1 MAFPLNDQVYTKSFT
16 PREYEVELLYTAKE
30 KNIIVCLG
38 KNSEQT
44 FLSIKLIQEFAT
56 NNRRLISD
64 GGKRA
69 VYILND
75 QNKCTIIGT
84 YIKQLTDLKVLA
96 CNSGALEE
104 FDESFQ
110 SSHILVGTLKV
121 YAQLISE
128 KKLSPC
134 HINLV
139 IVDECHKSI
148 QDSNLKF
155 VLQTFLSCNNVPR
168 IIGLAVPV
176 FNLTQEPGRLGLEI
190 EKVETAFQCQVETAN
205 DILSIIRYSPK
216 PREYVVEYDRGEKKD
231 LYNTLKSCVLHAIE
245 FLRDH
250 RYDPMEIYTEEF
262 YEDIQKIPDPIQKP
276 FEMMQDFLYI
286 LETLGPWCADRAALT
301 LLFLTEKLKIK
312 TPYERHYLLLN
323 MMTSVFIKIRALCD
337 NEFQHL
343 SEKERIYQYSTP
355 KVHRLL
361 QILKIYTPFYIRE
374 TNTPEKKA
382 NADINSKNCVTKS
395 DKNISFSRNQE
406 KPVKRFGG
414 NWKSND
420 DNYKKYKSQRYPCS
434 GTDPDHLCGVI
445 FVDKGFTAKVL
456 FYLLSEICKHD
467 EDLHFLSPLYTIER
481 NPDDVGYSRDLEMEH
496 RKQEE
501 VLKRFRIH
509 ECNLLIATSILEEG
523 IDIPKCNFVMR
534 YDFPKNYQSY
544 IQCKSRARAMD
555 ALHVLLVPQEA
566 SKELIWQLAQYQ
578 YIEKTL
584 LLKCSNKELTEDE
597 ETEADMYA
605 AMIPHY
611 KPLNGDDAPKVTFN
625 SAISLVNRYCAK
637 LPSDT
642 FTRLTPEWRIE
653 RVNVH
658 DTVMYI
664 CLLRLPINSPLKYVI
679 TSYPMPN
686 RAMARRMAALQMC
699 IDLHRENEIDDNLLP
714 IGKENFKAKPEDAE
728 VPALPDESRA
738 DFSEARPGTTK
749 RRQYYY
755 KKTAE
760 ALTDCRPVVGVP
772 SYLYHIN
779 MVLSCPLPE
788 EQNTRGRRIYPPEE
802 SAIGFGI
809 LTLKKIPKLCPFPI
823 YTRSGEVHVQL
834 KLSKETVILDEVQ
847 IERVDT
853 FLNYT
858 FTNVLRLQKYL
869 MLFDPN
875 ASENSYIIVPVKILA
890 SEGSDVSV
898 DWNFLECIYQNRN
911 AVPTKIPEED
921 RKNFKFDPSKYYD
934 AVIMPWYRS
943 QDQPQYFYVAE
954 ICTNLNPKSSFP
966 GHDYSTFEEYYLK
979 KYGIQIQNLEQSLLD
994 VDHTSAR
1001 LNFLTPRY
1009 VNRKGVALPTS
1020 SEETKR
1026 AKRENLE
1033 QKQILVAELCAI
1045 HPFPASLWR
1054 QAVCLP
1060 CILYRINALLLANQ
1074 IRCQVAHMINLG
1086 QENLNSDF
1094 EWPALDFGWSLAEVL
1109 KKSKETEKT
1118 KQTKSDNIQDSSLN
1132 DVDSNKCQNVTSGQD
1147 TNNKQYISS
1156 NEIESCKQ
1164 VKLEPTD
1171 NARTDEV
1178 EKDET
1183 IADEEQKDDEL
1194 EIGTWSNDM
1203 AWSNDVTM
1211 NSSMDYN
1218 TSDNLKSF
1226 PLNVTACVLPQDFV
1240 WNDIRY
1246 GSPTYESDFD
1256 GYESDDVYSDGFAD
1270 TSDESEAESRGL
1282 KISYMG
1288 ENIAEA
1294 VEDEKQIC
1302 KQEIN
1307 KKILD
1312 LLETEKNFDN
1322 NFWMYAEKDQEL
1334 SLAKH
1339 KEAHYEF
1346 AKRKEHEIMTD
1357 GTFISCNS
1365 DIAIKRKNSLS
1376 CQTECKKPNYKHKD
1390 YIETVVKRFTCEVL
1404 NKKLPNE
1411 SARMIKKEI
1420 NKPNEG
1426 NYLNN
1431 HLFSF
1436 DYQPELKG
1444 HPGPSPSLILQ
1455 ALTMSNAN
1463 DGINLERLETIGD
1476 SFLKYAITT
1485 YLYCTY
1491 DNIHEGKL
1499 SHLRSKQ
1506 VSNLNLYRLGR
1517 QKMLGESMIATK
1529 FEPHDNWLPPCYYV
1543 PKELE
1548 QALIE
1553 SGVPSA
1559 LWNQADIPTLQAVN
1573 PTEITQLVK
1582 ETEEKLVI
1590 MKSELDK
1597 NESRLSNN
1605 LDNLRC
1611 FIPYNLITQHSI
1623 PDKSIA
1629 DCVEALIGAYLIA
1642 CGPRGALLFMTWLGI
1657 HVLPTEQV
1665 CVISENEPEERIPG
1679 STPYIKKV
1687 DQRGK
1692 TTWTQ
1697 ICYGKLEEPQ
1707 NPLLRYIHDPESE
1720 LYMMLDGYEEL
1731 EKSIGYKFRDSS
1743 YLLQAFT
1750 HASYQPNRLTDCYQR
1765 LEFLGDAVLDY
1776 LITRHLYEDSRQH
1789 SPGALTDLR
1798 SALVNNTIFASLAV
1812 RCGFHKYFR
1821 HLSPGLSVV
1830 INRFVRIQEENGHSI
1845 SEEYYLIGEEE
1856 CEEAEDVEVPKALGD
1871 VFESLAGAIYLDS
1884 GMSLD
1889 AVWSVYYTIMKS
1901 EIEQFSTNVPKSPI
1915 RELLE
1920 LEPETAKFGRPEKLA
1935 DGRRVRVTVDVFGKG
1950 SFKGIG
1956 RNYRIAKCTAAK
1968 CALKKLKSKAQNYPR
1983 QKL

>member
-16 PREYEVELLYTAKE
+16 PREYQVELLYAAKE

-44 FLSIKLIQEFAT
+44 FLAIKLIQEFAT
-56 NNRRLISD
+56 NNRRSISD

-69 VYILND
+69 IYILND
-75 QNKCTIIGT
+75 EDKCTIIGT

-96 CNSGALEE
+96 CNSDIFKE
-104 FDESFQ
+104 FTESFER
-110 SSHILVGTLKV
+110 SHILVGTAKV

-128 KKLSPC
+128 SKLLSC

-148 QDSNLKF
+148 EDSNLKF
-155 VLQTFLSCNNVPR
+155 VLQTFLLCNNVPR

-176 FNLTQEPGRLGLEI
+176 FNLTQESGRLGLEI
-190 EKVETAFQCQVETAN
+190 EKVEAAFQCGVETAN
-205 DILSIIRYSPK
+205 DILSVIRYSPK
-216 PREYVVEYDRGEKKD
+216 PREYVVEYDKGEKKD
-231 LYNTLKSCVLHAIE
+231 LYNMLESCVLHAIE

-276 FEMMQDFLYI
+276 FEMMQDFLHI
-286 LETLGPWCADRAALT
+286 LETLGPWCADRAALA

-323 MMTSVFIKIRALCD
+323 MMASVFIKIRALCD
-337 NEFQHL
+337 NEFQRL

-361 QILKIYTPFYIRE
+361 QILKIYTPFYAKE
-374 TNTPEKKA
+374 TNTLEKKTS
-382 NADINSKNCVTKS
+382 ADINSKNCVTRS
-395 DKNISFSRNQE
+395 DKDISFSRTQE
-406 KPVKRFGG
+406 KPAQWKRFGA
-414 NWKSND
+414 NWKFND
-420 DNYKKYKSQRYPCS
+420 DNCRKTSKLRYPCS
-434 GTDPDHLCGVI
+434 STDPDLLCGVI

-481 NPDDVGYSRDLEMEH
+481 NTDDVGYSRDLEMEH

-544 IQCKSRARAMD
+544 VQCKSRARAVD

-566 SKELIWQLAQYQ
+566 SKNFIWQLAQYQ

-584 LLKCSNKELTEDE
+584 LLKCSNKELTEE
-597 ETEADMYA
+597 EENEADMYA

-611 KPLNGDDAPKVTFN
+611 KPLDGDDAPKVTFN

-642 FTRLTPEWRIE
+642 FTRLTPEWSVE
-653 RVNVH
+653 TVNIH
-658 DTVMYI
+658 DTAMYI
-664 CLLRLPINSPLKYVI
+664 CSLRLPINSPLKYVV

-760 ALTDCRPVVGVP
+760 ALTDCRPIVGVP

-809 LTLKKIPKLCPFPI
+809 LTLKEIPKLCPFPI

-834 KLSKETVILDEVQ
+834 KLSKQTIILDEVQ
-847 IERVDT
+847 VERVDT

-875 ASENSYIIVPVKILA
+875 ASENSYIIVPVKIFTTD
-890 SEGSDVSV
+890 EGSDICV

-911 AVPTKIPEED
+911 AVPIKVPEED

-1074 IRCQVAHMINLG
+1074 IRCQVAQMINLG
-1086 QENLNSDF
+1086 QQVLNSDF

-1109 KKSKETEKT
+1109 KRSKETEKA
-1118 KQTKSDNIQDSSLN
+1118 KQTKSENAQGNSPSNNMI
-1132 DVDSNKCQNVTSGQD
+1132 SNKCQNTSSQD
-1147 TNNKQYISS
+1147 INNKQNVMC
-1156 NEIESCKQ
+1156 NEKQ
-1164 VKLEPTD
+1164 RELKSGDTKS
-1171 NARTDEV
+1171 DEA
-1178 EKDET
+1178 EDE
-1183 IADEEQKDDEL
+1183 IADDQKDDEL

-1203 AWSNDVTM
+1203 AWSNDVEM
-1211 NSSMDYN
+1211 NCMDYDAA
-1218 TSDNLKSF
+1218 DNLKSF
-1226 PLNVTACVLPQDFV
+1226 PLNVTVLPQDFG

-1256 GYESDDVYSDGFAD
+1256 ESDDVYSDGFAD
-1270 TSDESEAESRGL
+1270 TSDESEDESRGL

-1288 ENIAEA
+1288 ENVAEA
-1294 VEDEKQIC
+1294 VEDEKQIS

-1322 NFWMYAEKDQEL
+1322 NFWMYAEKDEEL
-1334 SLAKH
+1334 LLAKH

-1346 AKRKEHEIMTD
+1346 AKKKEHDIMMD

-1365 DIAIKRKNSLS
+1365 EITIKRKNSSS
-1376 CQTECKKPNYKHKD
+1376 CQIDREQPDYKYKD
-1390 YIETVVKRFTCEVL
+1390 YIETVVTRYTDEVL
-1404 NKKLPNE
+1404 NKK
-1411 SARMIKKEI
+1411 SAKSIQITKKINNKPDEI
-1420 NKPNEG
+1420 NYINSD
-1426 NYLNN
+1426 
-1431 HLFSF
+1431 LFSF
-1436 DYQPELKG
+1436 DYQPELKN

-1573 PTEITQLVK
+1573 PTEITQLVR

-1597 NESRLSNN
+1597 IESRLSNN

-1665 CVISENEPEERIPG
+1665 CTISENEPEERIPG
-1679 STPYIKKV
+1679 STPYVK
-1687 DQRGK
+1687 GTNEHGT

-1707 NPLLRYIHDPESE
+1707 NPLLRYIPDPENE
-1720 LYMMLDGYEEL
+1720 LRMMLDGYDEL

-1968 CALKKLKSKAQNYPR
+1968 CALKKLKSRVQNYPR
-1983 QKL
+1983 QRTV

>member
-16 PREYEVELLYTAKE
+16 PREYEVELLYAAKE

-56 NNRRLISD
+56 NNRRLVSN

-69 VYILND
+69 IYILND
-75 QNKCTIIGT
+75 KDKCTIIGT
-84 YIKQLTDLKVLA
+84 YIKQLTDLKVLT
-96 CNSGALEE
+96 CDSGVLEG
-104 FDESFQ
+104 FDKSFE
-110 SSHILVGTLKV
+110 SSHVLVGTSKI

-128 KKLSPC
+128 NKLLPC

-148 QDSNLKF
+148 EDSNLKF
-155 VLQTFLSCNNVPR
+155 VLQTFLLCNNVPR

-190 EKVETAFQCQVETAN
+190 EKVEAAFQCEVETAN

-231 LYNTLKSCVLHAIE
+231 LYNTLKSCVSHAIE

-276 FEMMQDFLYI
+276 FEMMQDFLHI

-323 MMTSVFIKIRALCD
+323 MITSVFIKIRALCD

-361 QILKIYTPFYIRE
+361 QILKIYTPFYTKE

-382 NADINSKNCVTKS
+382 SADINSKNCITKS
-395 DKNISFSRNQE
+395 DKNISFSRTQE
-406 KPVKRFGG
+406 KPMQLKKLGG
-414 NWKSND
+414 NWRSND
-420 DNYKKYKSQRYPCS
+420 DNYKKTFKLQRYSCS
-434 GTDPDHLCGVI
+434 GTDPDLLCGVI
-445 FVDKGFTAKVL
+445 FVDKGFTAKIL

-481 NPDDVGYSRDLEMEH
+481 NTDDVGYSRDLEMGH

-566 SKELIWQLAQYQ
+566 SKEFIWQLAQYQ

-597 ETEADMYA
+597 ENEADMYA

-611 KPLNGDDAPKVTFN
+611 KPLDGDDAPKVTFN

-653 RVNVH
+653 TVNVH
-658 DTVMYI
+658 DIVMYI
-664 CLLRLPINSPLKYVI
+664 CFLRLPINSPLKYVI

-760 ALTDCRPVVGVP
+760 ALTDCRPIVGVP

-809 LTLKKIPKLCPFPI
+809 LTLKEIPKLCPFPI

-834 KLSKETVILDEVQ
+834 KLSKKTVILDEFQ

-875 ASENSYIIVPVKILA
+875 ASENSYIIVPVKIFA
-890 SEGSDVSV
+890 TCEGSDVSV

-911 AVPTKIPEED
+911 AVPTKVPEED

-1074 IRCQVAHMINLG
+1074 IRCQVAYMINLG
-1086 QENLNSDF
+1086 QQNLNLDF

-1109 KKSKETEKT
+1109 KRSKETEKT
-1118 KQTKSDNIQDSSLN
+1118 KQAKSESAQDNSS
-1132 DVDSNKCQNVTSGQD
+1132 SNSIDISKCQNTISGQD
-1147 TNNKQYISS
+1147 TNNKQYTLC
-1156 NEIESCKQ
+1156 NEIEKQ
-1164 VKLEPTD
+1164 IKLESD
-1171 NARTDEV
+1171 NARTDE
-1178 EKDET
+1178 EAEED
-1183 IADEEQKDDEL
+1183 IADEQKDDEL

-1203 AWSNDVTM
+1203 AWSNDMTM
-1211 NSSMDYN
+1211 
-1218 TSDNLKSF
+1218 T
-1226 PLNVTACVLPQDFV
+1226 
-1240 WNDIRY
+1240 
-1246 GSPTYESDFD
+1246 
-1256 GYESDDVYSDGFAD
+1256 
-1270 TSDESEAESRGL
+1270 
-1282 KISYMG
+1282 
-1288 ENIAEA
+1288 
-1294 VEDEKQIC
+1294 
-1302 KQEIN
+1302 
-1307 KKILD
+1307 
-1312 LLETEKNFDN
+1312 
-1322 NFWMYAEKDQEL
+1322 
-1334 SLAKH
+1334 
-1339 KEAHYEF
+1339 HYEF
-1346 AKRKEHEIMTD
+1346 AKRKEHDIMID
-1357 GTFISCNS
+1357 GTFISYNS
-1365 DIAIKRKNSLS
+1365 EIAIKRKNSS
-1376 CQTECKKPNYKHKD
+1376 NCQIESKEPNYKHKD
-1390 YIETVVKRFTCEVL
+1390 YIETVVKRFTDQVL
-1404 NKKLPNE
+1404 NRK
-1411 SARMIKKEI
+1411 STVSTCMVKKEI
-1420 NKPNEG
+1420 NKPNEK
-1426 NYLNN
+1426 NYLHND
-1431 HLFSF
+1431 LFSF

-1444 HPGPSPSLILQ
+1444 HSGPSPSLILQ

-1657 HVLPTEQV
+1657 HVLPTEEV
-1665 CVISENEPEERIPG
+1665 CVISKNEPEERIPG
-1679 STPYIKKV
+1679 STPYVKEV
-1687 DQRGK
+1687 NEYGE

-1707 NPLLRYIHDPESE
+1707 NPLLRYIPDPESE

-1968 CALKKLKSKAQNYPR
+1968 CALKKLKSKIQNYPR

>member
-1 MAFPLNDQVYTKSFT
+1 MAFPLNDQVYIKSFT
-16 PREYEVELLYTAKE
+16 PREYQVELLYEAKE
-30 KNIIVCLG
+30 KNIIICLG
-38 KNSEQT
+38 SYYEQA
-44 FLSIKLIQEFAT
+44 FIVIKLVQEFAT
-56 NNRRLISD
+56 NNRRPVKE
-64 GGKRA
+64 GGKQII
-69 VYILND
+69 YILSD
-75 QNKCTIIGT
+75 KEKCLLKAT
-84 YIKQLTDLKVLA
+84 YIKQLTDLKVLL
-96 CNSGALEE
+96 CDTCTDLTKEVKNSHVLVTTSKTCAL
-104 FDESFQ
+104 
-110 SSHILVGTLKV
+110 LL
-121 YAQLISE
+121 SE
-128 KKLSPC
+128 KKILPH
-134 HINLV
+134 HISLV
-139 IVDECHKSI
+139 IVDECHKSVH
-148 QDSNLKF
+148 DNKLKSI
-155 VLQTFLSCNNVPR
+155 LKTFLTCINIPR
-168 IIGLAVPV
+168 IIGIAVPL

-190 EKVETAFQCQVETAN
+190 EKIETTFQCEVETAS
-205 DILSIIRYSPK
+205 DILSILRYSPK
-216 PREYVVEYDRGEKKD
+216 PKEYIIEYKKGEKGE
-231 LYNTLKSCVLHAIE
+231 LYEILENCALDAIH
-245 FLRDH
+245 FLQDH
-250 RYDPMEIYTEEF
+250 RYDPTEIYNEEF
-262 YEDIQKIPDPIQKP
+262 LEDIQKIPNPTEKP
-276 FEMMQDFLYI
+276 REMMQDFLYI
-286 LETLGPWCADRAALT
+286 LETLGPWCADRAALA
-301 LLFLTEKLKIK
+301 LLILTEKLKMK

-323 MMTSVFIKIRALCD
+323 LVASVFIKIRALCD
-337 NEFQHL
+337 NTFEHL
-343 SEKERIYQYSTP
+343 SEKERLYRFTTP

-361 QILKIYTPFYIRE
+361 QILKTYTPFYIKYNNTSE
-374 TNTPEKKA
+374 TKSNT
-382 NADINSKNCVTKS
+382 DGDSKNITPTNGEIAPKENHVHIRRP
-395 DKNISFSRNQE
+395 DY
-406 KPVKRFGG
+406 
-414 NWKSND
+414 NWRTGE
-420 DNYKKYKSQRYPCS
+420 DNYRKPFRSQRYFR
-434 GTDPDHLCGVI
+434 GITDPELLCGVI
-445 FVDKGFTAKVL
+445 FVDKAFTAKVL
-456 FYLLSEICKHD
+456 SYLLNEACKYD
-467 EDLHFLSPLYTIER
+467 EDLHFLSPLYMTESST
-481 NPDDVGYSRDLEMEH
+481 DEVGYCRDLEIEH

-534 YDFPKNYQSY
+534 HDFPKNYQSY
-544 IQCKSRARAMD
+544 VQCKSRARAVD
-555 ALHVLLVPQEA
+555 GLHILLVPQEI
-566 SKELIWQLAQYQ
+566 SKECVWQLAQYQ

-584 LLKCSNKELTEDE
+584 LSKCSNKEPTEE
-597 ETEADMYA
+597 EENEADMYA

-611 KPLNGDDAPKVTFN
+611 KPLENDDAPKVTFN
-625 SAISLVNRYCAK
+625 SAISLINRYCAK

-642 FTRLTPEWRIE
+642 FTRLTPEWS
-653 RVNVH
+653 VQVLNKQSPM
-658 DTVMYI
+658 TYI
-664 CLLRLPINSPLKYVI
+664 CSLRLPINSPVKYVVS
-679 TSYPMPN
+679 SYPMPN
-686 RAMARRMAALQMC
+686 RAMARRMAALQLC
-699 IDLHRENEIDDNLLP
+699 IELHRENEIDDNLLP

-728 VPALPDESRA
+728 VPALPDESRL

-760 ALTDCRPVVGVP
+760 ALTDCRPLVGVP
-772 SYLYHIN
+772 SYLYHIS
-779 MVLSCPLPE
+779 MVLNCPLPE
-788 EQNTRGRRIYPPEE
+788 EQNTRGRKIYPPEE

-809 LTLKKIPKLCPFPI
+809 LTLKKIPKLCSFPI
-823 YTRSGEVHVQL
+823 YTRSGEVHVKL
-834 KLSKETVILDEVQ
+834 KLSKQTIVLDDVQ
-847 IERVDT
+847 IERVAT

-869 MLFDPN
+869 MLFDPH
-875 ASENSYIIVPVKILA
+875 ASENSYIIVPIRLTT
-890 SEGSDVSV
+890 EYEELDVYI
-898 DWNFLECIYQNRN
+898 DWDFLECIYDNRN
-911 AVPTKIPEED
+911 AASTKVPEEE
-921 RKNFKFDPSKYYD
+921 RKNFKFDASKYYD

-954 ICTNLNPKSSFP
+954 ICANLNPKSSFP
-966 GHDYSTFEEYYLK
+966 GDDYSTFEEYYLK
-979 KYGIQIQNLEQSLLD
+979 KYNIQIQNLDQPLLD

-1060 CILYRINALLLANQ
+1060 CILYRINALLLADQ
-1074 IRCQVAHMINLG
+1074 IRCQVAQMINLG
-1086 QENLNSDF
+1086 KANLNPDF

-1109 KKSKETEKT
+1109 KKSKEAEKA
-1118 KQTKSDNIQDSSLN
+1118 KQSKNESVQTT
-1132 DVDSNKCQNVTSGQD
+1132 NKCQNVQTKETD
-1147 TNNKQYISS
+1147 NTK
-1156 NEIESCKQ
+1156 ELKIE
-1164 VKLEPTD
+1164 KLETD
-1171 NARTDEV
+1171 HVKSIISDKNNDTETEQPLNNLEDI
-1178 EKDET
+1178 DET
-1183 IADEEQKDDEL
+1183 DKLSDNLKDDEL

-1203 AWSNDVTM
+1203 AANSM
-1211 NSSMDYN
+1211 NFSTDSI
-1218 TSDNLKSF
+1218 KSF
-1226 PLNVTACVLPQDFV
+1226 PLNVTMLEEDFT

-1246 GSPTYESDFD
+1246 GSPACESDFD
-1256 GYESDDVYSDGFAD
+1256 GYESDDTYSDGFMD
-1270 TSDESEAESRGL
+1270 SSDNTDDESRGL
-1282 KISYMG
+1282 RISYMG

-1294 VEDEKQIC
+1294 VEDEKQIS

-1307 KKILD
+1307 KKILE
-1312 LLETEKNFDN
+1312 LLETEKNVDN
-1322 NFWMYAEKDQEL
+1322 NFWLYVKEDDETLIK
-1334 SLAKH
+1334 KH
-1339 KEAHYEF
+1339 KEEHYKYSKLNELQIMESGSF
-1346 AKRKEHEIMTD
+1346 IPCDSEIVIDRKST
-1357 GTFISCNS
+1357 
-1365 DIAIKRKNSLS
+1365 LS
-1376 CQTECKKPNYKHKD
+1376 TQREVEKVSYVHKD
-1390 YIETVVKRFTCEVL
+1390 YIENIVDTFTEEVL
-1404 NKKLPNE
+1404 NKNCIAHP
-1411 SARMIKKEI
+1411 IKKEI
-1420 NKPNEG
+1420 NKLERT
-1426 NYLNN
+1426 YLRDSN
-1431 HLFSF
+1431 LFSF
-1436 DYQPELKG
+1436 DFQPELKG

-1517 QKMLGESMIATK
+1517 RKMLGESMIATK

-1559 LWNQADIPTLQAVN
+1559 LWNQADIPTLQTVN
-1573 PTEITQLVK
+1573 LTEITQLVK
-1582 ETEEKLVI
+1582 ETEQKLGI

-1597 NESRLSNN
+1597 NESKLSNSI
-1605 LDNLRC
+1605 DNLRC

-1642 CGPRGALLFMTWLGI
+1642 CGPRGALLFMAWLGI
-1657 HVLPTEQV
+1657 HVLPTEEICIVQ
-1665 CVISENEPEERIPG
+1665 ENEPEDKIPG
-1679 STPYIKKV
+1679 STPYLKSVKE
-1687 DQRGK
+1687 DNQ
-1692 TTWTQ
+1692 TTWTRIQ
-1697 ICYGKLEEPQ
+1697 YGKLEEPQ
-1707 NPLLRYIHDPESE
+1707 NPLIRYIPDPESE
-1720 LYMMLDGYEEL
+1720 LKMMLDGYDEL
-1731 EKSIGYKFRDSS
+1731 EKNIGYKFHDIS

-1845 SEEYYLIGEEE
+1845 SEEYYLIGEDE

-1889 AVWSVYYTIMKS
+1889 AVWGVYYNIMKS

-1920 LEPETAKFGRPEKLA
+1920 LEPETAKFSNPEKLA

-1968 CALKKLKSKAQNYPR
+1968 CALKKLKKIQNNPKG
-1983 QKL
+1983 KL